1 MFLRQFG
8 QAGLVD
14 LTESEGGI

>member
-8 QAGLVD
+8 EAGLVD